1 MKKYKN
7 SNGQNGGRMTKG
19 TREIRS
25 KRDSKD
31 TFHFFFGTLYEESV
45 TVVRYII
52 KLIVRLCEWR

>member
-1 MKKYKN
+1 MEEYTN

-31 TFHFFFGTLYEESV
+31 TFHFFFWHTVRRKCDCCSLYNKIDSA
-45 TVVRYII
+45 VV
-52 KLIVRLCEWR
+52 